1 MVCADNHAGAAW
13 SAPGKRG
20 ACKAKVARAKA
31 DAPASTAWVHTK
43 EVPPLLQVPR
53 PPLSPPPFPPAPGE
67 GHRAPHRAAPHR
79 AA

>member
-1 MVCADNHAGAAW
+1 MVCAENHAGATW

-43 EVPPLLQVPR
+43 EVPPLLQVP
-53 PPLSPPPFPPAPGE
+53 PPAAPAPAPGE